1 MGEVVLKLKGVCK
14 EFPGVKALDGVDLE
28 VREGEVM
35 ALLGEN
41 GAGKSTL
48 MKCLTGVYQ
57 RDAGSIQFKGKE
69 INYTNARQ
77 AQDDGISIIH
87 QELNLI
93 PKMKVYE
100 NIFLGRELKNKLGK
114 IDIKQMYNK
123 TAEMLKS
130 MNVDLKPDQKICEL
144 SVAQQQMVEIA
155 KALLLDTKVI
165 VMDEPTDA
173 LTDSEV
179 VSLFKIIN
187 DLRDRKKAVVYISHR
202 LEEIFEICDRATI
215 LRDGAFIGEKKVS
228 ELTYDELISMMVGR
242 KLENQFPY
250 EAMKPGKT
258 VLSVKNL
265 SNDYVHDISFD
276 VKAGE
281 VLGVAGL
288 VGAGRTELAKTL
300 YGVFHYDKGTVE
312 LDGQQIHPK
321 SPSDAIRQGIYYMT
335 EDRKGDGLVLI
346 MNVKEN
352 ISLSSSDKITSSGH
366 INEKKDR
373 EYAEDYVK
381 KMRIKTPSVFQK
393 TRNLSGGNQQ
403 KVILAKAMMS
413 DPKVLILD
421 EPTRGID
428 VGAKKEIYLLI
439 NELRRQGKAVIKISS
454 EMPEIL
460 GMSDRIMILHE
471 GKKKGEL
478 SREEATQEKI
488 MDKILS

>member
-100 NIFLGRELKNKLGK
+100 NIFLGRELKNKMGK

-179 VSLFKIIN
+179 VSLVKIIN

-250 EAMKPGKT
+250 E
-258 VLSVKNL
+258 
-265 SNDYVHDISFD
+265 
-276 VKAGE
+276 
-281 VLGVAGL
+281 
-288 VGAGRTELAKTL
+288 
-300 YGVFHYDKGTVE
+300 
-312 LDGQQIHPK
+312 Q
-321 SPSDAIRQGIYYMT
+321 
-335 EDRKGDGLVLI
+335 
-346 MNVKEN
+346 
-352 ISLSSSDKITSSGH
+352 
-366 INEKKDR
+366 
-373 EYAEDYVK
+373 
-381 KMRIKTPSVFQK
+381 
-393 TRNLSGGNQQ
+393 
-403 KVILAKAMMS
+403 
-413 DPKVLILD
+413 
-421 EPTRGID
+421 
-428 VGAKKEIYLLI
+428 
-439 NELRRQGKAVIKISS
+439 
-454 EMPEIL
+454 
-460 GMSDRIMILHE
+460 
-471 GKKKGEL
+471 
-478 SREEATQEKI
+478 
-488 MDKILS
+488 